1 MLCCNLLLIQ
11 TKSAYNPAVDDGR
24 CKKPSNSSKGVKS
37 VQVCVSKLSEDSRLF
52 FKGLNKISLKNI
64 YQTQAISIGCCE
76 ELFRGLIKQ
85 TTAMNVFAIINVIL
99 KSRPV
104 GSQFYINLNTVG
116 YIFLQASK

>member
-1 MLCCNLLLIQ
+1 M
-11 TKSAYNPAVDDGR
+11 
-24 CKKPSNSSKGVKS
+24 
-37 VQVCVSKLSEDSRLF
+37 SKLSEDSRLF

-64 YQTQAISIGCCE
+64 FQTQAISIGCCE

-104 GSQFYINLNTVG
+104 GSELYINLNTVG